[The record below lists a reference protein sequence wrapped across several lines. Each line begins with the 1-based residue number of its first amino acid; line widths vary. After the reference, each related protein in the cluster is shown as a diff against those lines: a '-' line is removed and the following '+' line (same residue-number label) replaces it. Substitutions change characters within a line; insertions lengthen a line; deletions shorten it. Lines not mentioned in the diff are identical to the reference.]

1 MARRRRIISVGS
13 DPAAPRP
20 PTRQS
25 GAAMTERETI
35 EFITAMPNVAVVTA
49 SEENGAPQV
58 AWGDTFF
65 FYAEG
70 PDSDRTMPFATV
82 VQNDYDGFDERSQ
95 LRRPG
100 VFRVNVGLG
109 RERFEELLGSPPA
122 AHDRHREE
130 YDYAA
135 FDRLLYAPQGWVS
148 VVNPGK
154 RTGALVRELLAE
166 AHRARPPAPGAH
178 ARALTASD
186 ESGQGTGSARGHA
199 PLKRNGDRNACAT
212 TTRTRFAS

>member
-130 YDYAA
+130 YDHAA
-135 FDRLLYAPQGWVS
+135 FDRLLPHPVYAPQGWVS
-148 VVNPGK
+148 VVNPGE
-154 RTGALVRELLAE
+154 RTDALVRELLAE
-166 AHRARPPAPGAH
+166 AHERDRRRRERTPAR
-178 ARALTASD
+178 
-186 ESGQGTGSARGHA
+186 
-199 PLKRNGDRNACAT
+199 
-212 TTRTRFAS
+212 